1 MRLMGLDYGS
11 KTVGVAL
18 SDPLLMTAEPLET
31 IVRKEENHLRRTLAR
46 IAEIAREC
54 EVTEIVLG
62 NPLYPSGD
70 ESERSA
76 VTRAFKEQVEKRTGL
91 PVAMFDERLTTV
103 EADEALS
110 EMGVKAKD
118 RKKYIDQVAA
128 CLILKDYMGSLNG
141 RKGV

>member
-18 SDPLLMTAEPLET
+18 SDPLLVTAEPLET
-31 IVRKEENHLRRTLAR
+31 IVRKEENKLRRTLAR
-46 IAEIAREC
+46 IAEIVREY

-91 PVAMFDERLTTV
+91 AVSLFDERLTTV
-103 EADEALS
+103 EADEALR
-110 EMGVKAKD
+110 EMGVRAKD
-118 RKKYIDQVAA
+118 RKQYVDQVAA
-128 CLILKDYMGSLNG
+128 CLILKDYMAAHAAE
-141 RKGV
+141 KK

>member
-46 IAEIAREC
+46 IAEIVREY

-128 CLILKDYMGSLNG
+128 CLILKDYMESLNG

>member
-46 IAEIAREC
+46 IAEIVREY

>member
-18 SDPLLMTAEPLET
+18 SDPLLLTAEPLET

-46 IAEIAREC
+46 IAAIVKEY

-76 VTRAFKEQVEKRTGL
+76 VTRAFQEQVEKRTGL
-91 PVAMFDERLTTV
+91 PVKLTDERLTTV

-110 EMGVKAKD
+110 EMGVKPKD
-118 RKKYIDQVAA
+118 RKQYIDQVAA
-128 CLILKDYMGSLNG
+128 CLILKDYMAARALDP
-141 RKGV
+141 KP

>member
-18 SDPLLMTAEPLET
+18 SDPLFMTAEPLET
-31 IVRKEENHLRRTLAR
+31 IVRKEENKLRRTLAR
-46 IAEIAREC
+46 IAEIVREY

-76 VTRAFKEQVEKRTGL
+76 VTRAFKELVEKRTGL
-91 PVAMFDERLTTV
+91 AVSLFDERLTTV
-103 EADEALS
+103 EADEALR

-118 RKKYIDQVAA
+118 RKQYIDQVAA
-128 CLILKDYMGSLNG
+128 CLILKDYMAA
-141 RKGV
+141 RAAEKK